1 MKGTDKF
8 LWADLFLTETQLS
21 DTLSV
26 QQNRELEDRQGKQQ
40 EPATEWWGGES
51 VRTFV
56 EVLSHWLNAA
66 WLSFR
71 RK

>member
-8 LWADLFLTETQLS
+8 LWADLFLTETRLS

-40 EPATEWWGGES
+40 EPAAE
-51 VRTFV
+51 
-56 EVLSHWLNAA
+56 
-66 WLSFR
+66 
-71 RK
+71 